1 MTHVKIYN
9 RKRPTAEELWGRL
22 DTLYTAHMK
31 QEAAPSNTDSGAAG
45 SDHFTLASPNAGQR
59 RAGNQPLW
67 WEWASNNGFVSG
79 KFRTLY
85 GGTPHPS
92 PSQNPAAPH
101 PNRRRA
107 GQRSSLDLG
116 MTVGMGTILPFSRSP
131 FLFYFSCFFHGR
143 SAGVLQ
149 LPVRAFLRCPV
160 RAFLRSALPC
170 FAGRRGF
177 LAAVSLSA
185 SSGWSGGGSE
195 ASDPQAC
202 EYMKQRSQ
210 QTHVC
215 AVNPI
220 QH

>member
-1 MTHVKIYN
+1 MKRVKMYN
-9 RKRPTAEELWGRL
+9 RRRPTAEELWGRL

-31 QEAAPSNTDSGAAG
+31 QEAPPSNTDSGAAG

-92 PSQNPAAPH
+92 PSQKPAAPH

-116 MTVGMGTILPFSRSP
+116 MTVGVGTTLGHCEGTILPFSRSA
-131 FLFYFSCFFHGR
+131 FCFFHSHAR
-143 SAGVLQ
+143 EEIKYFSIYS
-149 LPVRAFLRCPV
+149 RAWLWCCEALACSRGLCVPSCAAPSLV
-160 RAFLRSALPC
+160 LRSAMHV
-170 FAGRRGF
+170 
-177 LAAVSLSA
+177 LAAVSLPA
-185 SSGWSGGGSE
+185 CSGRYAGGS
-195 ASDPQAC
+195 
-202 EYMKQRSQ
+202 Y
-210 QTHVC
+210 
-215 AVNPI
+215 
-220 QH
+220 